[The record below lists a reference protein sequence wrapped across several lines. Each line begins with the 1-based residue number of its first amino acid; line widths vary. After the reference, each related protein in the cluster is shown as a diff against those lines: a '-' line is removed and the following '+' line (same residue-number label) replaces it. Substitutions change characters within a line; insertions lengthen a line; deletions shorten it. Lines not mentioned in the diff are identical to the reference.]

1 MPAGRSRQALGARQ
15 PAPHL
20 ARMTRRT
27 ALALPIG
34 LLAFLAYVGLVV
46 VLADPVL
53 GLHWAVQALYFV
65 VAGLAWTWPA
75 RRLMVWAAGARP

>member
-1 MPAGRSRQALGARQ
+1 M
-15 PAPHL
+15 
-20 ARMTRRT
+20 
-27 ALALPIG
+27 
-34 LLAFLAYVGLVV
+34 
-46 VLADPVL
+46 ADPVL